1 MTVESDTGTDTG
13 TGTGELEDFGRRWAK
28 AERERDTDA
37 LEALLAQDFQAVGP
51 RGFLVDR
58 EQWLDRYAS
67 GALVHDAFTWEDV
80 ELRRYGDGAVAL
92 GVQSQ
97 QSTYDGRDVD
107 GHFRVT
113 QYLTRVSGVWQ
124 LAGLHLSPIAGTP
137 AG

>member
-1 MTVESDTGTDTG
+1 MATERDELVE
-13 TGTGELEDFGRRWAK
+13 FGQRWAR
-28 AERERDTDA
+28 AERERDTAA
-37 LEALLAQDFQAVGP
+37 LGALLAEDFRAVGP

-58 EQWLDRYAS
+58 EQWLERYDS
-67 GALVHDAFTWEDV
+67 GALVHDAFAWEDV
-80 ELRRYGDGAVAL
+80 EFRRYGDGAVAL

-113 QYLTRVSGVWQ
+113 QYLTRATGAWQ
-124 LAGLHLSPIAGTP
+124 IAALHLSPIAGTP